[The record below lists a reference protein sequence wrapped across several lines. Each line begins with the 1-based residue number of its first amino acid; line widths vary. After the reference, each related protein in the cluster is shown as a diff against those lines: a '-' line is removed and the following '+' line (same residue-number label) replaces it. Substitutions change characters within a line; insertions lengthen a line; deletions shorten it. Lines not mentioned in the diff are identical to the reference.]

1 LSEIRLEHLEYSYLD
16 HGQRSKALSDV
27 DITIGEG
34 QFVCLLGRSGCGK
47 TTLLHL
53 AAGLERPERGRV
65 VIGGKPVTAPDID
78 RAVVF
83 QNDTLFPWMTARKNV
98 EFGIRHA
105 RKDLSKAETHALAEE
120 FLGKVGMA
128 DAMDKYPYQ
137 LSGGMQQR
145 VAIARALSMDTDI
158 LLLDEPFG
166 ALDAR
171 NRRELQ
177 ELLVTLW
184 SEGKRRKTVL
194 FVTHDIGEAALL
206 ADRIL
211 YMTPGRIAADIAVPL
226 PRPRDAKS
234 EEMKRLREQ
243 LLALFYKSG
252 EEAVYE
258 KGM

>member
-98 EFGIRHA
+98 AFGIRHA

>member
-1 LSEIRLEHLEYSYLD
+1 MSEIRLEHLEYSYLD

-27 DITIGEG
+27 DVIIGEG

-53 AAGLERPERGRV
+53 AAGLERPERGQV
-65 VIGGKPVTAPDID
+65 VIGGKPVTAPDTD

-105 RKDLSKAETHALAEE
+105 RKELGKSEVRALAEE

-171 NRRELQ
+171 NRQDLQ
-177 ELLVTLW
+177 ELLVSLW
-184 SEGKRRKTVL
+184 SAGEHRKTVL

-211 YMTPGRIAADIAVPL
+211 YMTPGRIAADVAVSL
-226 PRPRDAKS
+226 PRPRDARS
-234 EEMKRLREQ
+234 EEMKHLREQ
-243 LLALFYKSG
+243 LLALFYESR
-252 EEAVYE
+252 EEAAYE